1 MKLILTQ
8 EVPGLGAAGDVVE
21 VKDGYGRNYLLP
33 RGFATAWTKG
43 AARQIEQMRAARQ
56 AREIASVD
64 QARALRD
71 RIQAQVFV
79 LRQRAGDTGRLFGA
93 VSAADIA
100 AVLSALAWTNG
111 ASEQAAATR
120 AFTYGAAQLKMIET
134 PLALL
139 PDGIAALELLDHALD
154 RLAAA
159 SLPIKKRT
167 LIAAAHVIG
176 HDGTITPEEDE
187 LFRAISAA
195 LDVPL
200 PAAA

>member
-100 AVLSALAWTNG
+100 AVLS
-111 ASEQAAATR
+111 EQ
-120 AFTYGAAQLKMIET
+120 GIEV
-134 PLALL
+134 
-139 PDGIAALELLDHALD
+139 D
-154 RLAAA
+154 RRRVRMGN
-159 SLPIKKRT
+159 PIKSVGDYKVSVR
-167 LIAAAHVIG
+167 LQ
-176 HDGTITPEEDE
+176 EDVD
-187 LFRAISAA
+187 A
-195 LDVPL
+195 DVNIQVRPGK
-200 PAAA
+200 

>member
-1 MKLILTQ
+1 MSPFEFALHKTLSGHLRLAQAPTAATQ
-8 EVPGLGAAGDVVE
+8 L
-21 VKDGYGRNYLLP
+21 YSFN
-33 RGFATAWTKG
+33 
-43 AARQIEQMRAARQ
+43 
-56 AREIASVD
+56 
-64 QARALRD
+64 
-71 RIQAQVFV
+71 
-79 LRQRAGDTGRLFGA
+79 A
-93 VSAADIA
+93 VAADIA
-100 AVLSALAWTNG
+100 AVLSALAWING
-111 ASEQAAATR
+111 ASDQAAAAR
-120 AFTYGAAQLKMIET
+120 AFAYGAAHLKMIEV

-139 PDGIAALELLDHALD
+139 PNGIAALELLDHALD

-187 LFRAISAA
+187 LFRAIAAA

>member
-1 MKLILTQ
+1 
-8 EVPGLGAAGDVVE
+8 
-21 VKDGYGRNYLLP
+21 
-33 RGFATAWTKG
+33 
-43 AARQIEQMRAARQ
+43 
-56 AREIASVD
+56 
-64 QARALRD
+64 
-71 RIQAQVFV
+71 
-79 LRQRAGDTGRLFGA
+79 
-93 VSAADIA
+93 
-100 AVLSALAWTNG
+100 VLSALAWING
-111 ASEQAAATR
+111 ASDQAAASR
-120 AFTYGAAQLKMIET
+120 AFAYGAAHLKMIEV

-139 PDGIAALELLDHALD
+139 PNGIAALELLDNALD

-187 LFRAISAA
+187 LFRAIAAA